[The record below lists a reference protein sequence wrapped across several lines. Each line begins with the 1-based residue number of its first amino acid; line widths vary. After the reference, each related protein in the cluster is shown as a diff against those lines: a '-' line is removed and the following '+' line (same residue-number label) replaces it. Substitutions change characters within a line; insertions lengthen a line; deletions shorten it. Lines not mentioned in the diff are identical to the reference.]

1 MNGTSNKQTWSQ
13 RLIRASVTTKFLV
26 ALGIILTVVAIIQI
40 AYAADTTRL
49 QIENEEQEKL
59 DGFFEVY
66 EAHVEAE
73 TNASAVMAL
82 SLAARSDIQEM
93 YLRKDR
99 DGMYELLRPMF
110 EEMEQRRIQHLYIHN
125 PDGTVFLR
133 VHNRNRFG
141 DDATYRPTLQD
152 SLEQK
157 IVTSGIDIGPNRL
170 GIRGVAP
177 MYSDGKFIGLVEVG
191 IDFDETLTNTL
202 KQFTGADYTMW
213 VSYDSAAPAG
223 LQPVDG
229 VPASPFDKV
238 FYYAGTTK
246 DLPPV
251 ESSTYQNVFETGQAA
266 FQVFTRNVS
275 VPSAVYIVPM
285 NGYDGKQFGLMQIA
299 IPYTEVIQQQNNATF
314 TIALVTAGLT
324 LLGLFLIA
332 LFNRQVVLR
341 PLQILTSFAESQL
354 SGKLEERV
362 TLETG
367 DEFQQLAATFNTLAA
382 TVQEDRRQLE
392 QRITDRTQALAHVA
406 EIGTATSAIRD
417 LEKMLMQFVY
427 LTQRRFGLYHAHIF
441 LYDEET
447 DNLRI
452 IACGWKEG
460 DEHEGTHGTTTIP
473 LTQEQSLVAR
483 AARSKHPVI
492 VNDVRSDP
500 GWLPN
505 PLMPDTAS
513 ELAVPLLIGDRLIG
527 VLDVQSEQLD
537 AFTEAD
543 ADVQLT
549 LSAQAAVAIE
559 NIRQFENTQKVASD
573 LGVVAQVGIATA
585 TITDIGKL
593 LQEVV
598 DLSKE
603 SFNLYH
609 AHIYMVNEAGDA
621 LELAAGAG
629 EVGRQMVAEKRSI
642 PMNAEQSLVVRAAV
656 SQQGVIAND
665 VAADPNF
672 LPNPLLPETRAEMA
686 VPMIVSKKV
695 IGVLDVQSETIGRFT
710 EVDVNIKTTLASQI
724 AMAVQNAR
732 NLDQSRR
739 QAERET
745 AVNLIGQ
752 KIQSATN
759 IAAALQVAA
768 RELGHALGMKQTLV
782 LLGDSTPDNKPQ
794 ADAS

>member
-1 MNGTSNKQTWSQ
+1 MN
-13 RLIRASVTTKFLV
+13 I
-26 ALGIILTVVAIIQI
+26 
-40 AYAADTTRL
+40 
-49 QIENEEQEKL
+49 
-59 DGFFEVY
+59 
-66 EAHVEAE
+66 
-73 TNASAVMAL
+73 TN
-82 SLAARSDIQEM
+82 
-93 YLRKDR
+93 
-99 DGMYELLRPMF
+99 
-110 EEMEQRRIQHLYIHN
+110 
-125 PDGTVFLR
+125 
-133 VHNRNRFG
+133 
-141 DDATYRPTLQD
+141 
-152 SLEQK
+152 
-157 IVTSGIDIGPNRL
+157 
-170 GIRGVAP
+170 
-177 MYSDGKFIGLVEVG
+177 
-191 IDFDETLTNTL
+191 
-202 KQFTGADYTMW
+202 
-213 VSYDSAAPAG
+213 
-223 LQPVDG
+223 
-229 VPASPFDKV
+229 
-238 FYYAGTTK
+238 
-246 DLPPV
+246 
-251 ESSTYQNVFETGQAA
+251 
-266 FQVFTRNVS
+266 
-275 VPSAVYIVPM
+275 
-285 NGYDGKQFGLMQIA
+285 
-299 IPYTEVIQQQNNATF
+299 
-314 TIALVTAGLT
+314 
-324 LLGLFLIA
+324 
-332 LFNRQVVLR
+332 LFNRQRPALAGFLSNTPIGWKMGSMVLVLFAGMLAITFSAYLGMQSLR
-341 PLQILTSFAESQL
+341 YQLSNIYEFMLVPIVAINQADAALSNAQYHITQSHNQSLSIEERKNYASQILSDTKISQEIIVRYDIEWVTTTSAEFTQALREAGKLDLQEKELSALENIHTTFETYETLLTQYLATVEAGTPDINLAEKTSLQLQEVSENLQILIVINNEFAEFSNEIAQNSFRQSIINGGFAL
-354 SGKLEERV
+354 VVALTIGLAISYLITISITNRLNILVKSAENLQQ
-362 TLETG
+362 G
-367 DEFQQLAATFNTLAA
+367 DFTQNIIALGRDEVGFLGIAFNDMSQQLNEMVTT
-382 TVQEDRRQLE
+382 LE
-392 QRITDRTQALAHVA
+392 QRVVERTKALANVA

-441 LYDEET
+441 LYEEET
-447 DNLRI
+447 DLLRI

-483 AARSKHPVI
+483 AARSRQPVI

-505 PLMPDTAS
+505 PLLPDTAS
-513 ELAVPLLIGDRLIG
+513 ELAVPLFFGDKLIG

-549 LSAQAAVAIE
+549 LSAQVAVAIE
-559 NIRQFENTQKVASD
+559 NIRQFENTQKIASD

-585 TITDIGKL
+585 TITDIEKL

-609 AHIYMVNEAGDA
+609 AHIYMMNEAGNA

-686 VPMIVSKKV
+686 VPMIVSNKV

-724 AMAVQNAR
+724 AVAVQNAR

-745 AVNLIGQ
+745 AVNLIAQ

-759 IAAALQVAA
+759 VEAALQVAA

-782 LLGDSTPDNKPQ
+782 LLGDGAPDNKTQ